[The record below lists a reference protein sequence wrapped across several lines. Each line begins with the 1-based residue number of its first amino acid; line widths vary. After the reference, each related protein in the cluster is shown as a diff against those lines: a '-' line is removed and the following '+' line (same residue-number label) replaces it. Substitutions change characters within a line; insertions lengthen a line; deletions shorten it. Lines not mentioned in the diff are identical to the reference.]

1 MASVIWVKPYPILVA
16 WHEMKRRVFF
26 VKNVKTLF
34 IIHSGF
40 RKSLRY
46 RGLIVDLE
54 IEPMLKTAGNADP
67 ASAVGGNRGA
77 PNSGSTPREGCV
89 ACRKR
94 LRRASTQYRE
104 LERAHD
110 KKSTLPTLLLPHVTP
125 HPDRTARPSGPRLG
139 EEGAFTDPQPS
150 HPGALQ

>member
-16 WHEMKRRVFF
+16 WHEMKRLVFF

-40 RKSLRY
+40 RKCLRY

-54 IEPMLKTAGNADP
+54 IEPMLKTARNADP

-77 PNSGSTPREGCV
+77 GMLHAPR
-89 ACRKR
+89 R
-94 LRRASTQYRE
+94 LRG
-104 LERAHD
+104 L
-110 KKSTLPTLLLPHVTP
+110 
-125 HPDRTARPSGPRLG
+125 
-139 EEGAFTDPQPS
+139 
-150 HPGALQ
+150 